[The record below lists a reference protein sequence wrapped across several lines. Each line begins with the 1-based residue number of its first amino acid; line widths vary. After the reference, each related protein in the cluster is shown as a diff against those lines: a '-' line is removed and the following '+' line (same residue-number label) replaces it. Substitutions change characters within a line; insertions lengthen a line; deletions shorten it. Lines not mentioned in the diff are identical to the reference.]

1 MFFRVT
7 AFKTLL
13 VPPQDLGHKLIHNLH
28 EMLRASVE
36 GTHIPYVGRVIAVT
50 DVLEPHNVQAKIV
63 DSGDAAIVV
72 NYEAIV
78 FKLFN
83 DEYVDVI
90 VTEVTPE
97 GFHGRVGPA
106 NVLTPTIHMPRFK
119 FDQHG
124 PVMQFVDMEGGAT
137 IRDGVVVRVRIVSE
151 TPGRDI
157 DAMASMDGQFLCVR

>member
-1 MFFRVT
+1 MLFADNLCVVQGIRFLVFFFFKQKT
-7 AFKTLL
+7 AY
-13 VPPQDLGHKLIHNLH
+13 
-28 EMLRASVE
+28 EMLRSL
-36 GTHIPYVGRVIAVT
+36 VGSEMCIR
-50 DVLEPHNVQAKIV
+50 DRIV

-90 VTEVTPE
+90 VTEVTAE